1 MQFLLDLNN
10 RLITPNTYSLY
21 SLDTVMPGHSPL
33 KLGAP
38 TNASDGERNSLM
50 LAQHE
55 NLAIYSTS
63 IQNQR
68 ADICRVIQDRYVNID
83 AVFICFVFVFGFC
96 FMDSS
101 KPSDGRPSTS
111 PIKVST
117 SLLYM
122 RVRKHL
128 ASFEHTFEN

>member
-1 MQFLLDLNN
+1 
-10 RLITPNTYSLY
+10 
-21 SLDTVMPGHSPL
+21 
-33 KLGAP
+33 
-38 TNASDGERNSLM
+38 M

-63 IQNQR
+63 IQIQR

-83 AVFICFVFVFGFC
+83 AVFICFVFFFG

-101 KPSDGRPSTS
+101 KSSDGRPSRS

-128 ASFEHTFEN
+128 ANLSMLLKTDSY